1 MLLCSFILNLSWIS
15 LKRVYFAVQVF
26 TDKTNTITLTG
37 GKLTLFSLL
46 CAARKA
52 AITGLFS
59 ETLLTAVCYSQ
70 LKDAAASISP
80 ESVSSAKRTVLSTK
94 CATGR
99 PAGSLSTAGF
109 FVVLWSNRSQ
119 EVKCSGRCVNQL
131 PNVSPTLRSHS
142 HFADLLLH
150 VRNTCLD

>member
-1 MLLCSFILNLSWIS
+1 MIQSANRTLLCSFILNLSWIS

-37 GKLTLFSLL
+37 GKLTQFSLL

-52 AITGLFS
+52 SVAITGLFS

-70 LKDAAASISP
+70 LKDAAAGISP

-109 FVVLWSNRSQ
+109 LSFCAPIAHR
-119 EVKCSGRCVNQL
+119 K
-131 PNVSPTLRSHS
+131 
-142 HFADLLLH
+142 
-150 VRNTCLD
+150 